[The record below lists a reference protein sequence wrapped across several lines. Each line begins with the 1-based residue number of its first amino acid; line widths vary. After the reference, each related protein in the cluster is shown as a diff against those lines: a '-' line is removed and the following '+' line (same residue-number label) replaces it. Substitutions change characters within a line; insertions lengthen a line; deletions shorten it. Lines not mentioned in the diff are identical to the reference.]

1 MSTIEDGASEAAPLR
16 SSPTG
21 AEDDTI
27 RALLKRLA
35 RPDGAGGEVLERAA
49 LLAEGSEFPA
59 IMAWITDHA
68 GIPETAAAAAPG
80 QGLHGS
86 RMNSGGG
93 AGALPP
99 RRYVLPAGTLG

>member
-1 MSTIEDGASEAAPLR
+1 MSAVDRGPGEAGSAS
-16 SSPTG
+16 SSPTAVG
-21 AEDDTI
+21 DDAI
-27 RALLKRLA
+27 RVLLKRLA
-35 RPDGAGGEVLERAA
+35 RPDAAGGEVLERAA

-68 GIPETAAAAAPG
+68 GIPETAAVATSK

-93 AGALPP
+93 ADAGPP
-99 RRYVLPAGTLG
+99 RRYVLPAGTLA